1 MNMYIYHMYN
11 NNAETKATGIQQ
23 KFNILLKDFL
33 IFKNRKKMV
42 KKKTFKIK
50 KRPVIFFKPKL
61 KFKLDI
67 LVKLLSKYYF
77 RV

>member
-1 MNMYIYHMYN
+1 MYIYHMYN

-42 KKKTFKIK
+42 KKNIQ
-50 KRPVIFFKPKL
+50 
-61 KFKLDI
+61 D
-67 LVKLLSKYYF
+67 
-77 RV
+77 